1 MTLASHLRW
10 GTRLAVAGLA
20 GATLAAQTPAVPS
33 PDVEAMRHA
42 IVDAVGARVGAG
54 ADVDVQISSAV
65 PPSWHGDVSTVLI
78 DPAARLG
85 TPLSVTFLAGPNASL
100 RVLADVRVTADYLRA
115 SHTILPGQVLT
126 AADVVAVREVMPA
139 VPLRHLPTAAEV
151 LGAHA
156 LRRLVAGDVLQAA
169 FIATPPVVTIGEP
182 VTAIARIGDLEI
194 AARFIAEENGRIG
207 DLIRIV
213 NPDTK
218 RTLRAR
224 IIKAGTVE
232 VFNER

>member
-1 MTLASHLRW
+1 MTLAAPLRSA
-10 GTRLAVAGLA
+10 TFVAGVILA
-20 GATLAAQTPAVPS
+20 GASLAAQAPATPT
-33 PDVEAMRHA
+33 PDVEALRHA
-42 IVDAVGARVGAG
+42 IADAVVARVGAG

-65 PPSWHGDVSTVLI
+65 PPGWHGDVSTVSI
-78 DPAARLG
+78 DPGARLG
-85 TPLSVTFLAGPNASL
+85 TPLFVTFLAGPNASL
-100 RVLADVRVTADYLRA
+100 RVTADVKVTTEYLRA
-115 SHTILPGQVLT
+115 SHTIVPGQVIS
-126 AADVVAVREVMPA
+126 AADVMAVRDVMPA

-156 LRRLVAGDVLQAA
+156 LRRLVAGDVLQTA
-169 FIATPPVVTIGEP
+169 FIATPPIVTIGEP